1 MVGMWAFLLVASALL
16 VPPLIARFGR
26 APAEALLVNPGGRV
40 KPLSLL
46 HAMAMTG
53 YVLGVLAGVGFMWLS
68 FGWSSPM

>member
-1 MVGMWAFLLVASALL
+1 MLGIWTFLLVASALL
-16 VPPLIARFGR
+16 VPPLIARFCRG
-26 APAEALLVNPGGRV
+26 PAEALFAGPDRRR
-40 KPLSLL
+40 PLPLL